1 MFTLLNRGA
10 AFFSHGIGAR
20 FLQSCQCCSDNQSLP
35 PKACCMDFFEI
46 AVNALVERWSF
57 MPLGE
62 REMFQIGLNLALVM
76 LGSGSL

>member
-1 MFTLLNRGA
+1 
-10 AFFSHGIGAR
+10 
-20 FLQSCQCCSDNQSLP
+20 
-35 PKACCMDFFEI
+35 MDFFEI